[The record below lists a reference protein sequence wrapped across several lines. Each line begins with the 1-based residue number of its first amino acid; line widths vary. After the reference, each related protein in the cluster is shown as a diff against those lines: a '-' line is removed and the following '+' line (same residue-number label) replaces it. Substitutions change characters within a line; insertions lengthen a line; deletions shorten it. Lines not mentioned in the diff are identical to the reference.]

1 MGKMKY
7 DFKKRIQEGL
17 ATLKQGV
24 GIVSLKINEFSAE
37 GKRQYK
43 IFDLQVKRRDQLNA
57 LGDLVYDTLKN
68 MRSLDEDKR
77 IRAAFAKIRRIE
89 WQLNKVTG
97 RNKMQIVRHPKT
109 VAKRRVIKGKIKQ
122 AEEKESGHKKPKG
135 SDKR

>member
-1 MGKMKY
+1 LGKMKY

-109 VAKRRVIKGKIKQ
+109 VAK
-122 AEEKESGHKKPKG
+122 EE
-135 SDKR
+135 